1 MYIMYKCEE
10 YLMQKGLLI
19 SFEGTDGCGKSTQI
33 RLLSEYLKSKGKS
46 VVISREPG
54 GCKVGEKIRNILLNA
69 ENVEISPMCEL
80 FLYEAARAQ
89 HMSQVIEPALNEG
102 KIVILDRFIDSTF
115 AYQGYGRQLGEE
127 CVDLFNKYAIN
138 HRYPDITLMLTL
150 KADDAFKRKG
160 GNDTKDRMEMAGDD
174 FFKRV
179 DEGLKR
185 ASEKYSDRIIKV
197 NVEGTCDETHKKI
210 CALIDKLLEK

>member
-1 MYIMYKCEE
+1 MKI
-10 YLMQKGLLI
+10 GLLI

-33 RLLSEYLKSKGKS
+33 RLLSEYLKSKGRE
-46 VVISREPG
+46 VVVSREPG

-89 HMSQVIEPALNEG
+89 HMTEVIEPALNEG

-115 AYQGYGRQLGEE
+115 AYQGYGRELGEE
-127 CVDLFNKYAIN
+127 CVDTFNKFAIN
-138 HRYPDITLMLTL
+138 GRYPDMTLMLTL
-150 KADDAFKRKG
+150 TAKDAFKRKG
-160 GNDTKDRMEMAGDD
+160 GNDKKDRMEMAGDD

-179 DEGLKR
+179 DTGLKR
-185 ASEKYSDRIIKV
+185 ASEKFCDRIIKV
-197 NVEGTCDETHKKI
+197 NADGSCDETHKKI
-210 CALIDKLLEK
+210 CNLVDKILEN

>member
-1 MYIMYKCEE
+1 MK
-10 YLMQKGLLI
+10 KGLLI

-33 RLLSEYLKSKGKS
+33 RLLAEYLKKQGRE
-46 VVISREPG
+46 VIVSREPG

-89 HMSQVIEPALNEG
+89 HTTQIIEPALKEG

-115 AYQGYGRQLGEE
+115 AYQGYGRQLGED
-127 CVDLFNKYAIN
+127 CVDIFNKYAIN
-138 HRYPDITLMLTL
+138 GRYPDITLLLTL
-150 KADDAFKRKG
+150 PATDAFKRKG
-160 GNDTKDRMEMAGDD
+160 GNDKKDRMEMAGDD

-179 DEGLKR
+179 DQGLKR
-185 ASEKYSDRIIKV
+185 VSEKYPERVIKV
-197 NVEGTCDETHKKI
+197 DVEGTCEETHDKI
-210 CALIDKLLEK
+210 CNLIDKLLEK

>member
-1 MYIMYKCEE
+1 MHIMLFCEVK
-10 YLMQKGLLI
+10 LMKKGLLI

-33 RLLSEYLKSKGKS
+33 RLLSEYLKSKGRE
-46 VVISREPG
+46 VVVSREPG

-115 AYQGYGRQLGEE
+115 AYQGYGRELGED
-127 CVDLFNKYAIN
+127 CVDTFNRYAIN
-138 HRYPDITLMLTL
+138 NIYPNITLMLTL
-150 KADDAFKRKG
+150 TAENAFKRKG
-160 GNDTKDRMEMAGDD
+160 GNDTKDRMEMAGDE

-179 DEGLKR
+179 DKGLIR
-185 ASEKYSDRIIKV
+185 ASEKYNDRIVKV
-197 NVEGTCDETHKKI
+197 NVEGTCEQTHAKI
-210 CALIDKLLEK
+210 CALVDNILEN